1 MWQIWLN
8 RIEVL
13 KMGANRAMRRQAERD
28 QIRAWKSQGRYGQV
42 MSLQRNGIQEKDLDA
57 AYKNGY
63 EEGYKYA
70 SSAFFKLMYAAIA
83 KELHTAGNSKD
94 DIIDFLVAVDHRV
107 AVMFDADEEIEDVYR
122 LIGVRMN
129 VDKNELDR
137 IEVLS

>member
-1 MWQIWLN
+1 
-8 RIEVL
+8 
-13 KMGANRAMRRQAERD
+13 MGANRAMRRQAERD

-42 MSLQRNGIQEKDLDA
+42 MSLQRNGILEKDLDA

-83 KELHTAGNSKD
+83 KELNSAGNSKD
-94 DIIDFLVAVDHRV
+94 DIIDFLVSVDHRV